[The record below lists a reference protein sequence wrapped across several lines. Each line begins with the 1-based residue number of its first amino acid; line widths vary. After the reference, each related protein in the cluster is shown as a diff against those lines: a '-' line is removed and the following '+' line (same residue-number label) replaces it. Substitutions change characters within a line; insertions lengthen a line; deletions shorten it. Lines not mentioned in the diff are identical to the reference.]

1 LGELKIMATSEESE
15 AARPPY
21 TEAHLLAYPVEYFA
35 GIDLFNEGEFHA
47 AHDAW
52 EDRWM
57 GEVGANEKLFL
68 QAMIQSAVAFHHLE
82 IGRPGAARR
91 MYQMAKEKFARLGVK
106 AFMSLDLED
115 YQAQLDRAL
124 AWLLTVPD
132 PRELEQP
139 LMELPVIRL
148 LPEVMEYD

>member
-1 LGELKIMATSEESE
+1 MTSAGITGEAGE
-15 AARPPY
+15 AAY
-21 TEAHLLAYPVEYFA
+21 TTAHVAAYPVEYIA

-57 GEVGANEKLFL
+57 GEVGRDEKLFL

-91 MYQMAKEKFARLGVK
+91 MYQMAKEKFERLGVPV
-106 AFMSLDLED
+106 FMSLDLLE
-115 YQAQLDRAL
+115 YQSQLDRAL
-124 AWLLTVPD
+124 DWLLTVPD
-132 PRELEQP
+132 PRELAQP
-139 LMELPVIRL
+139 EITLPVIRL

>member
-1 LGELKIMATSEESE
+1 MSATEKTGSE
-15 AARPPY
+15 RPAY
-21 TEAHLLAYPVEYFA
+21 TEAHVAAYPVEYIA
-35 GIDLFNEGEFHA
+35 GIDLYNEGEFHA

-57 GEVGANEKLFL
+57 GEVGAAEKLFL

-106 AFMSLDLED
+106 IFMSLDLED
-115 YQAQLDRAL
+115 YQAQLDRGL
-124 AWLLTVPD
+124 SWLLTVAD
-132 PRELEQP
+132 PRELTQP
-139 LMELPVIRL
+139 EIEFPVIRL

>member
-1 LGELKIMATSEESE
+1 MSVSEKSEESGP
-15 AARPPY
+15 AY
-21 TEAHLLAYPVEYFA
+21 TEMHVLAYPIEYIA

-57 GEVGANEKLFL
+57 GEVGAAEKLFL

-106 AFMSLDLED
+106 NFMSLDLED
-115 YQAQLDRAL
+115 YQAQLDHAL
-124 AWLLTVPD
+124 SWLLTVAD
-132 PRELEQP
+132 PRELTQP
-139 LMELPVIRL
+139 QMQLPVIRL

>member
-1 LGELKIMATSEESE
+1 LSTTAENITRERPAYT
-15 AARPPY
+15 AAHV
-21 TEAHLLAYPVEYFA
+21 AAYPVEYIA
-35 GIDLFNEGEFHA
+35 GIDLYNEGEFHA

-57 GEVGANEKLFL
+57 GEVGAAEKLFL

-106 AFMSLDLED
+106 SFMSLDLED

-124 AWLLTVPD
+124 SWLLTAAD
-132 PRELEQP
+132 PRELVQP
-139 LMELPVIRL
+139 EIEFPVIRL

>member
-1 LGELKIMATSEESE
+1 MKIVAMNEENAE
-15 AARPPY
+15 MRPAY

-47 AHDAW
+47 AHDEW
-52 EDRWM
+52 GDRWM
-57 GEVGANEKLFL
+57 GEVGRDEKLFL
-68 QAMIQSAVAFHHLE
+68 QAMIQSAVVFHHLE

-91 MYQMAKEKFARLGVK
+91 MYQMAKEKFARLGVRV
-106 AFMSLDLED
+106 FMSLDLED
-115 YQAQLDRAL
+115 YQAQLDRSL

-139 LMELPVIRL
+139 LMEMPFIRL